1 MALASGTSGSGYG
14 SGTYAATPQDPAA
27 EAYLRGQS
35 MVGKRIACR
44 QCAYPDGVRD
54 TRTAQLV
61 AARVLAG
68 EFGLDAAD
76 RGQVLFY
83 LPRRFGA

>member
-1 MALASGTSGSGYG
+1 
-14 SGTYAATPQDPAA
+14 
-27 EAYLRGQS
+27 